1 MRILLLLA
9 VGLGACA
16 KDFAYQN
23 TNWGMNEK
31 SVRSARGSE
40 YESTFING
48 QKAAVSYS
56 YGPKGLRGVRV
67 VFEPVHM
74 EKEKYIDLYHQVKA
88 LLTEKYR
95 APELEAADFVA
106 KAEKHRI
113 SAEKDYESASVFRA
127 GFLQATLTCP
137 GNCDGTSP
145 ADSITL
151 LYEPPGSRTDAL

>member
-1 MRILLLLA
+1 MRIALLLA
-9 VGLGACA
+9 LALGACA

-23 TNWGMNEK
+23 TSWGMTEK

-48 QKAAVSYS
+48 HKATVSYA

-67 VFEPVHM
+67 VFEPVRM
-74 EKEKYIDLYHQVKA
+74 DKEKYIDLYHQVKA

-95 APELEAADFVA
+95 APDLEAADFVA
-106 KAEKHRI
+106 KADKYRI
-113 SAEKDYESASVFRA
+113 SAEKDFETASVFRS
-127 GFLQATLTCP
+127 GIVQVTLTCP
-137 GNCDGTSP
+137 GNCDGTSA